1 VTEPRTDEPLSLRER
16 KRLAVMRRAQEVAL
30 DLFGE
35 HGYDGVTVEQ
45 IAAAA
50 DLSPSSIYRHFGTK
64 EQLILWDD
72 YDPRIFERMADK
84 LATHPPVE
92 AMYLAIRDVY
102 AQIFD
107 RDERLI
113 RLRMRYTIEESSVQ
127 ASVALQTDQLAQ
139 FVASLLAEH
148 TGRPDDDLEVRVIG
162 GALIGALSASIR
174 QWYVTDYERP
184 FDQVMDHTFEVLR
197 RGLTL
202 EPAIPG

>member
-1 VTEPRTDEPLSLRER
+1 MSLRDR
-16 KRLAVMRRAQEVAL
+16 KRLAAMRRAQEVAL
-30 DLFGE
+30 DLFDE

-72 YDPRIFERMADK
+72 YDPQILQRMTEK
-84 LATHPPVE
+84 LETHPPVE

-113 RLRMRYTIEESSVQ
+113 RLRTRYSIEEPSVQ

-139 FVASLLAEH
+139 FVASLLAAH

-174 QWYVTDYERP
+174 QWYLTNHERP
-184 FDQVMDHTFEVLR
+184 FEEVMDHTFEVLR

-202 EPAIPG
+202 QTPADDG

>member
-1 VTEPRTDEPLSLRER
+1 MSLRDR
-16 KRLAVMRRAQEVAL
+16 KRLAAMRRAQEVAL
-30 DLFGE
+30 DLFDQ

-72 YDPRIFERMADK
+72 YDPQILERMTEK

-102 AQIFD
+102 RQIFD

-113 RLRMRYTIEESSVQ
+113 RLRTRYSIEEPSVQ

-139 FVASLLAEH
+139 FVASLLAAH

-174 QWYVTDYERP
+174 QWYLTDYERP
-184 FDQVMDHTFEVLR
+184 FDEVMDHTFEVLR

-202 EPAIPG
+202 RPDGAGG

>member
-1 VTEPRTDEPLSLRER
+1 MTESLSLRDR
-16 KRLAVMRRAQEVAL
+16 KRLAAMRRAQEVAL
-30 DLFGE
+30 ELFDE
-35 HGYDGVTVEQ
+35 HGYDRVTVEQ
-45 IAAAA
+45 IAAVAE
-50 DLSPSSIYRHFGTK
+50 LSPSSIYRHFGTK

-72 YDPRIFERMADK
+72 YDPQILQRMTDK

-92 AMYLAIRDVY
+92 ALYLAIRDVY

-113 RLRMRYTIEESSVQ
+113 RLRTRYSIEEPSVQ

-139 FVASLLAEH
+139 FVASLLAMH
-148 TGRPDDDLEVRVIG
+148 TGRPDDDLEVRVIA

-174 QWYVTDYERP
+174 QWYLTDYERP
-184 FDQVMDHTFEVLR
+184 FDQVMDETFEVLR

-202 EPAIPG
+202 GSDTPAR